1 MEGVTGTRWQ
11 YFKWLLRQSGY
22 KDDDERRSF
31 RTFPQVLRSNQKAK
45 LQRSLFEKY
54 PFRRESPSSRRL
66 LTWDGKWTSLRDE
79 EASVDPVWPHFNFI
93 SKRWLLDWLHAWA
106 ETFICTL
113 LPGIPKGEPCLVSLQ
128 FLGQEATFILNLAL
142 LAVVTCRL
150 AFQDS
155 TTEFPC
161 VNFVRHITRPPASW
175 IGNSQLNSLNLCLA
189 TLLLP
194 RSKTH
199 AILPSKRF

>member
-1 MEGVTGTRWQ
+1 MKR
-11 YFKWLLRQSGY
+11 RQLILCGPIS
-22 KDDDERRSF
+22 
-31 RTFPQVLRSNQKAK
+31 T
-45 LQRSLFEKY
+45 LF
-54 PFRRESPSSRRL
+54 
-66 LTWDGKWTSLRDE
+66 LRD
-79 EASVDPVWPHFNFI
+79 DFWIGCMH
-93 SKRWLLDWLHAWA
+93 
-106 ETFICTL
+106 
-113 LPGIPKGEPCLVSLQ
+113 GPKPSFVHCFLVFLKENPCLVSLQ
-128 FLGQEATFILNLAL
+128 FLSQEATFILSLAL
-142 LAVVTCRL
+142 LAVVTCHL

-199 AILPSKRF
+199 AILPSKRFEETTLEVFTSLRYPRPARTTSTNPRDYT